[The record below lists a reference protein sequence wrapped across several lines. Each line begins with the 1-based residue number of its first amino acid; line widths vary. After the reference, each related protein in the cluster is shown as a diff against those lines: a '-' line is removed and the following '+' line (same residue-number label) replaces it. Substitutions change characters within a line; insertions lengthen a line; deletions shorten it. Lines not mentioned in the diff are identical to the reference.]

1 MEKAKLLR
9 RCIPILGLLLL
20 ATLTVS
26 CTSQPKTVEKSG
38 DASRLTGTWVLTSK
52 VVEGQDIPVTSRL
65 MKLVFNNNGTFRAI
79 YRGDE
84 GQTWIGAGTGGFS
97 YTPPLLTLFWDSGP
111 AVTIVVQEKDPEH
124 LLFHHGN
131 SLVPLRNQDPDEI
144 FVRQKTE
151 KGPTRQPS

>member
-1 MEKAKLLR
+1 MEKAKRLR
-9 RCIPILGLLLL
+9 GCIPILGLLLL
-20 ATLTVS
+20 GTLAVS
-26 CTSQPKTVEKSG
+26 CTSQPKSAEKSG

-52 VVEGQDIPVTSRL
+52 VVDGQDIPVTSRL
-65 MKLVFNNNGTFRAI
+65 MKLVFNSNGTFRAI

-84 GQTWIGAGTGGFS
+84 GQAWIGAGAGGFS

-111 AVTIVVQEKDPEH
+111 PVTIVVEEKDPER

-131 SLVPLRNQDPDEI
+131 SLVPLNNQDPDEI

>member
-1 MEKAKLLR
+1 MEKAKRLR
-9 RCIPILGLLLL
+9 GCISILSLLLL
-20 ATLTVS
+20 GTLAVS
-26 CTSQPKTVEKSG
+26 CTSQPKPAEKNG

-52 VVEGQDIPVTSRL
+52 VVDGQDIPVTSRL
-65 MKLVFNNNGTFRAI
+65 MKLVFNSNGTFRAI

-84 GQTWIGAGTGGFS
+84 GQDWIRAGAGGFS

-111 AVTIVVQEKDPEH
+111 PVTIVVEEKDPER

-131 SLVPLRNQDPDEI
+131 SLVPLNNQDPDEI